1 MLKENDHELK
11 FELLKIILSNPA
23 NNIMSINAEGVSE
36 RLSVFIQSIR
46 KSEPQAE
53 EKP

>member
-23 NNIMSINAEGVSE
+23 NKIMEINQKVVAEK
-36 RLSVFIQSIR
+36 LSVFIQAIR
-46 KSEPQAE
+46 KPEPPSKE
-53 EKP
+53 TP